1 MRQHLVGQDFDAR
14 FEDVRNRDAL
24 LNQVNAGAAL
34 LFVTSDLSDAFEHQL
49 DFMVAA
55 ILKRYGRESMQAS
68 IYTALKEMVVNAT
81 KANAKLA
88 WFRDQ
93 GLDVDSEA
101 EYKAGIQR
109 LRGQYDESW
118 LESFGGQARQMGL
131 QVKIAVEHSE
141 AGLRFE
147 VSNAPLTR
155 FEEKRVREKFREGM
169 RHDDLVSFYMSNA
182 DQQEGEGIGL
192 ALIVLLLKAEGIDPH
207 LFRVGV
213 RGGQTVARL
222 EIPLS
227 SAFESVRGRNPAG
240 HAA

>member
-1 MRQHLVGQDFDAR
+1 
-14 FEDVRNRDAL
+14 
-24 LNQVNAGAAL
+24 
-34 LFVTSDLSDAFEHQL
+34 
-49 DFMVAA
+49 
-55 ILKRYGRESMQAS
+55 
-68 IYTALKEMVVNAT
+68 
-81 KANAKLA
+81 
-88 WFRDQ
+88 
-93 GLDVDSEA
+93 
-101 EYKAGIQR
+101 
-109 LRGQYDESW
+109 
-118 LESFGGQARQMGL
+118 MGL